1 MDINTLTWLI
11 AVCAAI
17 VVYSV
22 ITILFSNTPRERIRS
37 RMEEIST
44 DVNIDNIHAEVMSQK
59 KKERKQKQNNLISK
73 RFADTLEMSGIKFS
87 PQEFITLWLCT
98 TFGPILLGTLFSMHM
113 LAVVALTVIGFAI
126 PPIMVNQARVK
137 REQLFN
143 KQLGEALTIMGNC
156 MRAGYSFQQAMDSV
170 AREMQP
176 PVSTEFARV
185 VKEIN
190 YGVPMETSLTN
201 MVNRVNNKDMELLVA
216 AVLTSTQIGA
226 NLSDL
231 LDTIAATVNDR
242 IRMREEI
249 QVMTAQGR
257 MSGLIIGLLPV
268 VIVLFMMVVN
278 PSYFLAFA
286 TTELGRMM
294 IILSVFMEIIGFI
307 VINKIVDLK
316 F

>member
-11 AVCAAI
+11 VVCAAVI
-17 VVYSV
+17 VYSA
-22 ITILFSNTPRERIRS
+22 ITILFSNTPRERIRA
-37 RMEEIST
+37 RVEDLST
-44 DVNIDNIHAEVMSQK
+44 DVNIDNIHAEVISQK
-59 KKERKQKQNNLISK
+59 KQERKKKQNNLISK

-98 TFGPILLGTLFSMHM
+98 TFGPIILGFLFSMHT
-113 LAVVALTVIGFAI
+113 LAVIALTIIGFAI

-143 KQLGEALTIMGNC
+143 KQLGDALTIMGNC

-176 PVSTEFARV
+176 PISTEFARV

-201 MVNRVNNKDMELLVA
+201 MVSRVNNKDMELLVA
-216 AVLTSTQIGA
+216 AVLTSSQIGA

-231 LDTIAATVNDR
+231 LDTIAETVTDR

-257 MSGLIIGLLPV
+257 MSGMVIGLLPV
-268 VIVLFMMVVN
+268 IIILFMMVVN
-278 PSYFLAFA
+278 PSYFMDFVA
-286 TTELGRMM
+286 TSTGRMLM
-294 IILSVFMEIIGFI
+294 VLSVFLEIIGFI
-307 VINKIVDLK
+307 SINKIVDLK

>member
-17 VVYSV
+17 VVYSA

-37 RMEEIST
+37 RVDDLATNVSM
-44 DVNIDNIHAEVMSQK
+44 DNIHAEVMSEK
-59 KKERKQKQNNLISK
+59 KRERKQKQNNLISK

-87 PQEFITLWLCT
+87 PQEFLILWLCT
-98 TFGPILLGTLFSMHM
+98 TFGPVVLGTLFSMHP
-113 LAVVALTVIGFAI
+113 LAITALTIIGFAI
-126 PPIMVNQARVK
+126 PPVMVNQARAK

-143 KQLGEALTIMGNC
+143 KQLGDALTIMGNC
-156 MRAGYSFQQAMDSV
+156 MRAGYSFPQAMDSV

-201 MVNRVNNKDMELLVA
+201 LVNRVNNKDMELLVA
-216 AVLTSTQIGA
+216 AVLTSTKVGA

-231 LDTIAATVNDR
+231 LDTIAETVNAR

-257 MSGLIIGLLPV
+257 MSGIVIGLLPV
-268 VIVLFMMVVN
+268 FIVLFMMVSN
-278 PSYFLAFA
+278 PTYFLDFA
-286 TTELGRMM
+286 ADPLGQLL
-294 IILSVFMEIIGFI
+294 IGLSVVMEIIGFI

>member
-11 AVCAAI
+11 VVSAAI
-17 VVYSV
+17 IVYSA
-22 ITILFSNTPRERIRS
+22 ITILFSNTPRERIRA
-37 RMEEIST
+37 RVEDLST
-44 DVNIDNIHAEVMSQK
+44 DVNIDNIHAEVISQK
-59 KKERKQKQNNLISK
+59 KQERKQKQNNLISK

-98 TFGPILLGTLFSMHM
+98 TFGPIVLGFLFSMHT
-113 LAVVALTVIGFAI
+113 LAVIALTIIGFAI

-143 KQLGEALTIMGNC
+143 KQLGDALTIMGNC

-216 AVLTSTQIGA
+216 AVLTSAQVGA

-231 LDTIAATVNDR
+231 LDTIAATVNER

-257 MSGLIIGLLPV
+257 MSGIVIGLLPV
-268 VIVLFMMVVN
+268 FIVLFMMVSN
-278 PSYFLAFA
+278 PTYFLDFA
-286 TTELGRMM
+286 ADPLGQ
-294 IILSVFMEIIGFI
+294 ILLGLSVVMEIIGFI